1 MIATL
6 VWFGQNCKVAQTLN
20 STAQGVPIQFYV
32 SFLEQFFLLE
42 PVGGSAPKFSSGAIE
57 QLKIKSSTAA
67 ALLCAAQAAPSP
79 GFRSG
84 GRIFFSNRRFRGI
97 SRPVCHS
104 CECVLADCCQLYIC
118 TRCRLNWSLLQS
130 NPATATVD
138 GIKFLGSE
146 SLRALGLLLSAAAAQ
161 EISNPSN
168 SWEIAPSVLAN

>member
-6 VWFGQNCKVAQTLN
+6 VWFGQNCKVAQTFN
-20 STAQGVPIQFYV
+20 SKAQGVPIQFYI

-84 GRIFFSNRRFRGI
+84 GCFFLVIDSPLHF
-97 SRPVCHS
+97 
-104 CECVLADCCQLYIC
+104 Q
-118 TRCRLNWSLLQS
+118 TSLS
-130 NPATATVD
+130 
-138 GIKFLGSE
+138 FLGV
-146 SLRALGLLLSAAAAQ
+146 RLGRLLPIVYLHKMSPQLEFAAEQ
-161 EISNPSN
+161 PCDGHCGRNQV
-168 SWEIAPSVLAN
+168 SWQ

>member
-20 STAQGVPIQFYV
+20 SAAQGVPIQFYV

-57 QLKIKSSTAA
+57 QLKIKLSTAA

-84 GRIFFSNRRFRGI
+84 GRIFFSN
-97 SRPVCHS
+97 
-104 CECVLADCCQLYIC
+104 
-118 TRCRLNWSLLQS
+118 
-130 NPATATVD
+130 
-138 GIKFLGSE
+138 
-146 SLRALGLLLSAAAAQ
+146 
-161 EISNPSN
+161 
-168 SWEIAPSVLAN
+168 

>member
-20 STAQGVPIQFYV
+20 SAAQGVPIQFYI

-84 GRIFFSNRRFRGI
+84 GRIFFSN
-97 SRPVCHS
+97 
-104 CECVLADCCQLYIC
+104 
-118 TRCRLNWSLLQS
+118 
-130 NPATATVD
+130 
-138 GIKFLGSE
+138 
-146 SLRALGLLLSAAAAQ
+146 
-161 EISNPSN
+161 
-168 SWEIAPSVLAN
+168 